1 MLLVYMNEPS
11 HWNDKSISNNT
22 LCVTIIFVEVMSD
35 RSSLKMHLK
44 HDSTFMSIVIKILNS
59 KIQKIRVL
67 SLSSNK
73 DC

>member
-1 MLLVYMNEPS
+1 MLLVYMYKPS

-35 RSSLKMHLK
+35 RSSLKMHLT
-44 HDSTFMSIVIKILNS
+44 HDSTFMFIVIKILNS

-67 SLSSNK
+67 SLLSNK

>member
-1 MLLVYMNEPS
+1 MNKPS
-11 HWNDKSISNNT
+11 HSNDKSISNNT

-44 HDSTFMSIVIKILNS
+44 HHSTFMFIVIKILNS

>member
-1 MLLVYMNEPS
+1 MNKPS

-35 RSSLKMHLK
+35 RSSLKMQLK
-44 HDSTFMSIVIKILNS
+44 HDRTFISIVIKILNS